1 MTLPHWARK
10 EAGDGGFSRQ
20 RGIGR
25 SIGLNTVSA
34 VFQLLGAVLSTVI
47 LSRILLAEDFGV
59 YGMIMPFIG
68 VLLIIIDGGAVYYT
82 LRSDKIVE
90 REVSFLFWYTVI
102 FGAGL
107 TALMLLALPAIAWA
121 MQEPRVLGA
130 GAVAATVLLFSAMG
144 SQHGAMM
151 MRCFRNDLRAI
162 AIIGGVIAGVA
173 AALALGFAGFGYWA
187 LVALLVI
194 RVAATSGLYL
204 ALSGWLP
211 MLRVW
216 DRALL
221 KDIVR
226 LAKASLGERIILGL
240 VRESDKIIVGV
251 LFSTAAAGYYVLA
264 QMLAV
269 MPLLQIISPTFT
281 VVLPYLSEMKA
292 DPSAMFARFWEMLC
306 IFVYVFCPPCVF
318 AALFAVPLFQLVLG
332 PEMQASVEPFRVLIL
347 SGVAALTFTFSSLAP
362 QAVDRPDIVQRQNL
376 VAAGIFAL
384 CYAAAA
390 AIGGGVV
397 SIALATLVANLF
409 AIAMRFREYF
419 RFFSI
424 DAAKALERFGR
435 ALALG
440 FVAPLMVFALSRS
453 LGSAGLTG
461 FPVVDLVL
469 FSLLFF
475 AVYAGLGCWFF
486 DIDPR
491 LALARL
497 RRR

>member
-1 MTLPHWARK
+1 MTLPDWARL
-10 EAGDGGFSRQ
+10 EAGAGGYSRQ

-25 SIGLNTVSA
+25 SIGLNTISA

-47 LSRILLAEDFGV
+47 LSRILQAEDFGV
-59 YGMIMPFIG
+59 YGMIMPFVG
-68 VLLIIIDGGAVYYT
+68 VLLIIIDGGAVYYI
-82 LRSDKIVE
+82 LRSPKVVE

-107 TALMLLALPAIAWA
+107 TVLLFMALPFIAWA
-121 MQEPRVLGA
+121 MEEPRVLGA
-130 GAVAATVLLFSAMG
+130 GAVAATVLLFSALG

-173 AALALGFAGFGYWA
+173 TALALGYAGFGYWA

-194 RVAATSGLYL
+194 RVAVTSGLNL

-216 DRALL
+216 DRGLL
-221 KDIVR
+221 KDVVR
-226 LAKASLGERIILGL
+226 LARSSLGERIILGL

-281 VVLPYLSEMKA
+281 VVLPYLSEMKS
-292 DPSAMFARFWEMLC
+292 DPSAMFAKFWNMLC
-306 IFVYVFCPPCVF
+306 IFVYVFWPPCVF
-318 AALFAVPLFQLVLG
+318 ASLFAVPLFQLVLG
-332 PEMQASVEPFRVLIL
+332 PEMQGSVEPFRVLII

-376 VAAGIFAL
+376 FAAGIFAV

-390 AIGGGVV
+390 IIGGGVV
-397 SIALATLVANLF
+397 AIATATLVANVL
-409 AIAMRFREYF
+409 ANAMRFRDYF
-419 RFFSI
+419 RFFSF
-424 DAAKALERFGR
+424 DAARALGR
-435 ALALG
+435 LGRTLALG
-440 FVAPLMVFALSRS
+440 VVAPVLVFALSAS
-453 LGSAGLTG
+453 LGPAGLTG
-461 FPVVDLVL
+461 YAVVDLVAFSGL
-469 FSLLFF
+469 FL
-475 AVYAGLGCWFF
+475 VIYAGLGCWLF

-491 LALARL
+491 QALARL
-497 RRR
+497 WRR